1 MITPATESPASR
13 DLEERLAAVEGVVF
27 DIDGCLVLSDKPGGH
42 GGHVLPGAVEAFA
55 KVRASGRKIVV
66 FTNASSQVPADI
78 AAGLT
83 QLGFPVV
90 EHDVLTPSVIA
101 AEVALERFGTS
112 PVLAFGGPGLH
123 DVLEAGGVVLADEDH
138 PLEAAAVIIGWDV
151 GFTRDR
157 LQAAA
162 EAIWNGA
169 PLLVT
174 SDARRFASATKPM
187 AGVGGFIAQGLA
199 YVTDCTYEV
208 LGKPSK
214 AAMDVATRRLGVVA
228 EQTLIAGD
236 DLTLEVAM
244 AKNAGAIGVLVTTGV
259 HDLDDADLLDAE
271 NAPDLVVHGLL
282 ELAEHLARADANA
295 NADAHPR
302 RSGT

>member
-1 MITPATESPASR
+1 MTTSTTEGPASR
-13 DLEERLAAVEGVVF
+13 NLEERLAAAEGVVF

-42 GGHVLPGAVEAFA
+42 GGQALPGAVEAFV

-66 FTNASSQVPADI
+66 FTNASSQVPADV
-78 AAGLT
+78 AAGLAD
-83 QLGFPVV
+83 LGFPVV
-90 EHDVLTPSVIA
+90 EQDVLTPSVIA

-123 DVLEAGGVVLADEDH
+123 DVLEAGGVVLADENH
-138 PLEAAAVIIGWDV
+138 PLDAAAVIIGWDV
-151 GFTRDR
+151 AFTRDR

-187 AGVGGFIAQGLA
+187 AGVGGFIAHGLA
-199 YVTDCTYEV
+199 YVTGCTYEV
-208 LGKPSK
+208 LGKPSA
-214 AAMDVATRRLGVVA
+214 AAMSVATRRLGVAPEHALV
-228 EQTLIAGD
+228 AGD

-244 AKNAGAIGVLVTTGV
+244 AKGAGALGVLVTTGM
-259 HDLDDADLLDAE
+259 HGLDDAALLDAHS
-271 NAPDLVVHGLL
+271 APDLVVHGLL
-282 ELAEHLARADANA
+282 ELAERLATADAS
-295 NADAHPR
+295 ADARPW

>member
-1 MITPATESPASR
+1 MITTTTDPASPSL
-13 DLEERLAAVEGVVF
+13 DERLAEAEGVVF
-27 DIDGCLVLSDKPGGH
+27 DIDGCLVLSDKPGGL
-42 GGHVLPGAVEAFA
+42 GGQALPGAVEAFE
-55 KVRASGRKIVV
+55 KVRASGRRIVA

-78 AAGLT
+78 AAGLVH
-83 QLGFPVV
+83 LGFPIV
-90 EHDVLTPSVIA
+90 EQDVLTPSVIA
-101 AEVALERFGTS
+101 AKVALERFGTR
-112 PVLAFGGPGLH
+112 PVLAFGGRGLR
-123 DVLEAGGVVLADEDH
+123 DVLESGGVVLADEH
-138 PLEAAAVIIGWDV
+138 NPLDAAAVIIGWEV
-151 GFTRDR
+151 AFTRDR

-199 YVTDCTYEV
+199 YVTGCTYEV

-214 AAMDVATRRLGVVA
+214 AAMSVATRRLGVAA
-228 EQTLIAGD
+228 ERTIVAGD

-244 AKNAGAIGVLVTTGV
+244 AKNAGAVGVLVTTGI
-259 HDLDDADLLDAE
+259 HGLDDAAVVASHS
-271 NAPDLVVHGLL
+271 APDIVVHSLL
-282 ELAEHLARADANA
+282 ELAERLAAADSQAVA
-295 NADAHPR
+295 PPW

>member
-1 MITPATESPASR
+1 MITPATETPESSANL
-13 DLEERLAAVEGVVF
+13 DGRLAGTEGIVF

-55 KVRASGRKIVV
+55 RVRASGRKVVV

-83 QLGFPVV
+83 ELGFPVV

-101 AEVALERFGTS
+101 AEVVLERFGTS

-123 DVLEAGGVVLADEDH
+123 DVLESGGVVLADEEH
-138 PLEAAAVIIGWDV
+138 PLDAAAVIIGWDV
-151 GFTRDR
+151 AFTRDR

-187 AGVGGFIAQGLA
+187 AGVGGFIAKGLE
-199 YVTDCTYEV
+199 YVTGCTYEV

-214 AAMDVATRRLGVVA
+214 AAMDVATRRLGVAA
-228 EQTLIAGD
+228 EHTLVAGD

-244 AKNAGAIGVLVTTGV
+244 AKRVGAVGVLVTTGV
-259 HDLDDADLLDAE
+259 HGLDDADLLDADS
-271 NAPDLVVHGLL
+271 APDLVVHGLL
-282 ELAEHLARADANA
+282 ELAERLTL
-295 NADAHPR
+295 ADAHAGGSPR

>member
-1 MITPATESPASR
+1 MTTSADQGHVSGSL
-13 DLEERLAAVEGVVF
+13 DDRLADTEGIVF
-27 DIDGCLVLSDKPGGH
+27 DVDGCLVLSDKPGGH
-42 GGHVLPGAVEAFA
+42 GGRALPGAVEAFDQ
-55 KVRASGRKIVV
+55 VRATGRSVV
-66 FTNASSQVPADI
+66 AFTNASSQAPKDI

-83 QLGFPVV
+83 QLGFALG
-90 EHDVLTPSVIA
+90 EHDVLTPSVVA
-101 AEVALERFGTS
+101 AEVAVDRFGSS

-123 DVLEAGGVVLADEDH
+123 DVLEAGGVVLADEAH

-151 GFTRDR
+151 AFTRDR

-199 YVTDCTYEV
+199 YVTGCTYEV
-208 LGKPSK
+208 VGKPSL
-214 AAMDVATRRLGVVA
+214 AAMSVAARRLGVASEHV
-228 EQTLIAGD
+228 LVAGD

-244 AKNAGAIGVLVTTGV
+244 AKAAGALGVLVTTGI
-259 HDLDDADLLDAE
+259 HGLDDVAVLDAHV
-271 NAPDLVVHGLL
+271 APDLVVHGLL
-282 ELAEHLARADANA
+282 ELAERLTAADVLAASAS
-295 NADAHPR
+295 
-302 RSGT
+302 RSGA

>member
-1 MITPATESPASR
+1 MTTTTTDPASPSL
-13 DLEERLAAVEGVVF
+13 DERLADAEGVVF

-42 GGHVLPGAVEAFA
+42 GGQPLPGAVEAFT
-55 KVRASGRKIVV
+55 KVRASGRRIVV

-78 AAGLT
+78 AAGLV

-90 EHDVLTPSVIA
+90 EQDVLTPSVIA
-101 AEVALERFGTS
+101 AEVALERFGTR
-112 PVLAFGGPGLH
+112 PVLAFGGRGLH
-123 DVLEAGGVVLADEDH
+123 DVLESGGVVLADEHH
-138 PLEAAAVIIGWDV
+138 PLDAAAVIIGWDV
-151 GFTRDR
+151 AFTRDR

-162 EAIWNGA
+162 DAIWNGA

-199 YVTDCTYEV
+199 YVTGCTYEV
-208 LGKPSK
+208 LGKPSA
-214 AAMDVATRRLGVVA
+214 AAMSVATRRLGVVP
-228 EQTLIAGD
+228 EHTLVAGD

-244 AKNAGAIGVLVTTGV
+244 AKNAGALGVLVTTGV
-259 HDLDDADLLDAE
+259 HGSDDAALLDAQ
-271 NAPDLVVHGLL
+271 NAPDLVVHSLL
-282 ELAEHLARADANA
+282 ELAERLAAADSQAVA
-295 NADAHPR
+295 PPW

>member
-1 MITPATESPASR
+1 MTTTTTDPASPSL
-13 DLEERLAAVEGVVF
+13 DERLADAEGVVF

-42 GGHVLPGAVEAFA
+42 GGQPLPGAVEAFT
-55 KVRASGRKIVV
+55 KVRASGRRIVV

-78 AAGLT
+78 AAGLV

-90 EHDVLTPSVIA
+90 EQDVLTPSVIA
-101 AEVALERFGTS
+101 AEVALKRFGSS
-112 PVLAFGGPGLH
+112 PVLAFGGPGLY
-123 DVLEAGGVVLADEDH
+123 DVLEASGVVLADEEH
-138 PLEAAAVIIGWDV
+138 PLDAAAVIIGWDV
-151 GFTRDR
+151 AFTRDR
-157 LQAAA
+157 LQASA

-199 YVTDCTYEV
+199 YVTGCTYEV

-214 AAMDVATRRLGVVA
+214 AAMSVATRRLGVAA
-228 EQTLIAGD
+228 ERTIVAGD

-244 AKNAGAIGVLVTTGV
+244 AKNAGALGVLVTTGV
-259 HDLDDADLLDAE
+259 HGPDDAALLDAQ

-282 ELAEHLARADANA
+282 ELAERLSMADANA
-295 NADAHPR
+295 EARPW